1 MKFNIDIKEIFILS
15 ILFTALAVYFDIHR
29 EHHVFIFII
38 DHAISLL
45 IALIVSRFIYY
56 FINNRK

>member
-1 MKFNIDIKEIFILS
+1 MKINIDIKEIFILS

-29 EHHVFIFII
+29 EHHVFAFIVN
-38 DHAISLL
+38 HAISLL
-45 IALIVSRFIYY
+45 IALIMSKLIYH